1 MFFDTFKFL
10 CDKKGVSCKRAAE
23 EIGLSNSIATK
34 WKKTGATPQGDTLN
48 RIAEYFGVTTD
59 YLLSGVDA
67 AQEKAPALTKKDE
80 RDIARQLE
88 ALKQSLESGESLM
101 FDGDPMT
108 DEARESIL
116 QAMEL
121 GLRAAKLKSKE
132 KFTPKKYRKD

>member
-1 MFFDTFKFL
+1 MFYDRFEML
-10 CDKKGVSCKRAAE
+10 CAQKGVKPGRACIE
-23 EIGLSNSIATK
+23 MGLSRSLSAK
-34 WKKTGATPQGDTLN
+34 WKSSGTEKPSAEALEKMS
-48 RIAEYFGVTTD
+48 EYFG
-59 YLLSGVDA
+59 LSINEILGL
-67 AQEKAPALTKKDE
+67 EEKTKAPALTKKDE